1 MASAATGDTAQERR
15 SCRCTGAAGTW
26 PAGRALPPLLD
37 LAAAQRICELL
48 ACNNMALFIL
58 FRVILVIE

>member
-37 LAAAQRICELL
+37 KDLAATQGTMELL
-48 ACNNMALFIL
+48 G
-58 FRVILVIE
+58 